1 MNLIKGAHVGTLATD
16 SSNVVSLITGIYKVI
31 VWNVGNTGF
40 LLACHMLYYQTVL
53 FDILW

>member
-1 MNLIKGAHVGTLATD
+1 MVNLIKGAHVGTLATD

-40 LLACHMLYYQTVL
+40 LLACHM
-53 FDILW
+53 F